1 MQETEAKVV
10 AARSNG
16 FGRRT
21 QPEDIQSLKE
31 ENEVLTGHL
40 EQMKIDMEAMM
51 GKFREELAPGS
62 FG

>member
-16 FGRRT
+16 FTRRN
-21 QPEDIQSLKE
+21 QPDDIHSLKE
-31 ENEVLTGHL
+31 ENEILTGHL
-40 EQMKIDMEAMM
+40 EQMKVDMEAMM
-51 GKFREELAPGS
+51 GKVREELAPGS